1 MSLNLEV
8 NILGEFKNLTKATKG
23 ATRQLQSFQG
33 SVRSISR
40 SINGTLATIGVGLS
54 LNALRK
60 GIGSTVS
67 EASNLE
73 ESINAVQVAFG
84 AAGQSVLDIGNNS
97 ATAFGIA
104 RSEFNAAAVTFSG
117 FADDVVGPGGDVAD
131 FIETLTQRGAD
142 FASVFNIDV
151 AEALRVFR
159 SGLSGESEPL
169 KRFGIILN
177 ETAVKE
183 FAFARGIAEVGTEL
197 TNQQKVLARYQLL
210 LEETAKTE
218 GDFANTSD
226 SLANSLR
233 IARAAF
239 SDVQVAIGQG
249 FTPAIAAAAQFVSQ
263 NIQTFIDLGE
273 AIGTRLKAAFE
284 DTGTSAESF
293 GAKIITTVE
302 QLTAFLEGSQDTNNV
317 FVKVSEDLKG
327 VFDVL
332 GGFGSILQGV
342 VSILDGFVQGL
353 FGWLTLFPGIKEG
366 TITFGNVLKTFGQ
379 FLQDVGYAFGFV
391 ASLFVPF
398 GQGILIVGKA
408 IANILKG
415 GKGFFN
421 VFKDIGGVI
430 KNTTQALSDFI
441 RGVASGPAKFLLFGL
456 GGKAVFT
463 GIAEETRKTKDKFDE
478 YTRALDAQDN
488 RRITNYIDIVTTR
501 RESSGPLIPASPTG
515 QNNFPLN
522 PKPGQVYT
530 WFNYSDRSNP
540 GLAVWWEQTWTGTEW
555 TKPKKVTYTPGGNTA
570 GSGGLTTFQQRIQSL
585 VDTLSDSLSE
595 ARKRIKGT
603 AESFRDAV
611 QLSFGV
617 ITNGAFAVFDINR
630 VIRQMRRLVDGA
642 KNFAKD
648 IKQLQREGADQSL
661 IDQLLGM
668 DPLSGA
674 ATARGLLSSGRLQE
688 FLDIRGQLSDI
699 GAGAGG
705 VANFGILGT
714 GTGGLSNAIES
725 LTKTLERGYGNT
737 YTINVNNANKMSGQ
751 EIVSAIKRYEKT
763 TGRPVL

>member
-8 NILGEFKNLTKATKG
+8 NILGEFKNLTKATQG
-23 ATRQLQSFQG
+23 ATRQLKGFQS
-33 SVRSISR
+33 SVRGISR
-40 SINGTLATIGVGLS
+40 SINATLATIGVGLS
-54 LNALRK
+54 LNALRQ
-60 GIGSTVS
+60 GIGATVS

-84 AAGQSVLDIGNNS
+84 TAGQSVLDIGNNA
-97 ATAFGIA
+97 ATAFGLA

-131 FIETLTQRGAD
+131 FIQTLTQRGAD
-142 FASVFNIDV
+142 FASVFNIE
-151 AEALRVFR
+151 ASEALRVFR

-210 LEETAKTE
+210 LEETSKVE

-239 SDVQVAIGQG
+239 SEVQVAIGQG
-249 FTPAIAAAAQFVSQ
+249 FTPAISTAAQFVSQ

-273 AIGTRLKAAFE
+273 AIGTRLKEAFE
-284 DTGTSAESF
+284 STGTSAETF
-293 GAKIITTVE
+293 GAKIITTIE
-302 QLTAFLEGSQDTNNV
+302 QLTAFLEGNASADNPFQ
-317 FVKVSEDLKG
+317 KVADGFEELLPLIEGFSALGNGLIEVIKG
-327 VFDVL
+327 VFD
-332 GGFGSILQGV
+332 
-342 VSILDGFVQGL
+342 GL
-353 FGWLTLFPGIKEG
+353 FGWLQIFTGTGDGVKNFGAILKVVGDTLAAIGQLLGNLLAFLIPVGREFAVFGKVLSGLKNPFSLVTNFFKGFGKTAKDALTNPAKGLKEFA
-366 TITFGNVLKTFGQ
+366 TTFRTTFGFQDNKLANTFE
-379 FLQDVGYAFGFV
+379 DVKE
-391 ASLFVPF
+391 
-398 GQGILIVGKA
+398 QI
-408 IANILKG
+408 
-415 GKGFFN
+415 
-421 VFKDIGGVI
+421 
-430 KNTTQALSDFI
+430 TQ
-441 RGVASGPAKFLLFGL
+441 
-456 GGKAVFT
+456 
-463 GIAEETRKTKDKFDE
+463 TKSEFDK
-478 YTRALDAQDN
+478 YTKELDRQDN

-501 RESSGPLIPASPTG
+501 REGSTLIPASPTG
-515 QNNFPLN
+515 QSNFPLN

-530 WFNYSDRSNP
+530 WFNYSDRNNP

-555 TKPKKVTYTPGGNTA
+555 TKPKKVTYTPGGTST
-570 GSGGLTTFQQRIQSL
+570 GGGLTTFQQRIQSL
-585 VDTLSDSLSE
+585 VDTLSDSLTE
-595 ARKRIKGT
+595 ARDRIKS
-603 AESFRDAV
+603 ASENFRDAV

-630 VIRQMRRLVDGA
+630 VIRQMKRLVDGA

-688 FLDIRGQLSDI
+688 FLDIRNQLAGI

-725 LTKTLERGYGNT
+725 LTKTLQRGYGNT

-751 EIVSAIKRYEKT
+751 EIVAAIKRYEKT
-763 TGRPVL
+763 TGRAVL